1 MVPYN
6 GHQQIYITII
16 FVETGVNIFF
26 ESGHIILLVRFSR
39 EQTYSMDII
48 QGKSKTMRKVHD
60 NNNVQIFTEDE
71 IKGIT
76 KNYRTL
82 IGKGGFGEVF
92 SGDLD
97 DDDGQVAVKRYIR
110 GDLREEFMEEV
121 RIHAQMRHK
130 NIVKLIGYCIGENT
144 LMMVTEFILNG
155 SLEDVLCN
163 KEISIPLNTR
173 LGIAVGCAEALSYM
187 HLSSDSLV
195 YHGDIKPGN
204 ILLDANLT
212 PKVSD
217 FGISKSL
224 SGGLTRYT
232 LHIMGCEDYVD
243 PLYVRD
249 GRLTPKSDVYSFGI
263 VLLELIARR
272 RVKQDGVNLIIS
284 FGQACANGK
293 GLRELFDAEIT
304 EECNMNVLEEIAKLA
319 IECLTLDI
327 EERPKI
333 NDVAQRLRTLQ
344 THREGQESAA
354 RKSSSSRMLNALR
367 KGYKQ
372 STSIFI
378 STPTANHRR
387 NAISEIKYE
396 MAKQHNFR
404 SFTKENLFEVM
415 GRYKS
420 PLGDKGSG
428 IGRYNKGTLEDN
440 MLVVVKSH
448 LSDEDVFM
456 IFYEASIVSQ
466 IVHEGIIKLLGYCF
480 DADFPMLVYEYA
492 DRGSLYDILNSAQ
505 DIPLGLR
512 LKIAVKTAEALDHLH
527 SSPFCVRHGD
537 VRSTNILLDKNL
549 MPKIS
554 GFTSSRRLTK
564 GNLSF
569 DNVEKYCDLMPKKII
584 RDDPS
589 YIDPKFLQSDVLTT
603 ESDVYGF
610 GIILLELISRKKLL
624 YQDKK
629 HRPVRLI
636 PEFIKAYKTEGS
648 GNAMFDKGITAKKD
662 IAVLEN
668 IGRLSLRCLSMEIRP
683 TMKDVAEQL
692 GMIRRAWKQHA
703 PQGHGCTCC

>member
-1 MVPYN
+1 
-6 GHQQIYITII
+6 
-16 FVETGVNIFF
+16 
-26 ESGHIILLVRFSR
+26 
-39 EQTYSMDII
+39 
-48 QGKSKTMRKVHD
+48 MRKVHD
-60 NNNVQIFTEDE
+60 NNNVRIFTEDE

-130 NIVKLIGYCIGENT
+130 NIVKLIGYCMGENT

-163 KEISIPLNTR
+163 REISIPLNTR

-284 FGQACANGK
+284 FGQACVNGK

-668 IGRLSLRCLSMEIRP
+668 IGRLALRCLSMEIRP

-703 PQGHGCTCC
+703 PQGHGCTGCWHL